1 MLQLSLPLIISYMEV
16 KSDDAEITNYE
27 NQIQFMQR
35 TKSEYLFLLAC
46 LPLVCMKQQKYHSIV

>member
-1 MLQLSLPLIISYMEV
+1 MEV